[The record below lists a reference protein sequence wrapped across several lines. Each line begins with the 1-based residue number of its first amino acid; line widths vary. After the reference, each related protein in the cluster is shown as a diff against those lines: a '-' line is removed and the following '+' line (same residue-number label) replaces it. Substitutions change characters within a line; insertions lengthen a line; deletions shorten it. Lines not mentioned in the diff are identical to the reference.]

1 MLSSMFDYESRF
13 KEMVLQGANQVGGA
27 IAGLPEHAD
36 CQALRYAAWAA
47 GSGELSKVKG
57 RLDGFQRQTGYG
69 EQLGVH
75 WPK

>member
-1 MLSSMFDYESRF
+1 MFDYESRF
-13 KEMVLQGANQVGGA
+13 KEMVLQGGNQVGGA
-27 IAGLPEHAD
+27 IAALPGHAD

-47 GSGELSKVKG
+47 GSGELNKVKA
-57 RLDGFQRQTGYG
+57 RVDDFQRQTGYG